1 MNTFCGTCV
10 YYGYDRPVSHT
21 PINGSEEIIP
31 AILAVDSPKHQRWKF
46 KFGNL
51 KE

>member
-1 MNTFCGTCV
+1 MKTFCGTCV

-31 AILAVDSPKHQRWKF
+31 AMLAVDSPKH
-46 KFGNL
+46 
-51 KE
+51 